1 MQPESREHYCSYCL
15 RLLERDDELCSR
27 PSCARP
33 RPSSGWSYFYD
44 GGENIDGRFRIRNR
58 LGVGGAGVTYRA
70 IDLAAEDPEHRDV
83 AIKILHKDRYQGILR
98 DRLRLEGEVLRRFH
112 HPNIVSFRGLKVEG
126 GEPYYLATGFVAGG
140 SLDEFL
146 RDVRRLSARTVL
158 QVGAQIA
165 RALAS
170 AHAIGVT
177 HRDLKPSNI
186 LVRDRAEYPLQIRVA
201 DWGIARAV
209 PEFIPRK
216 HVTIQGG
223 FVGTPEFASPE
234 QLRGEASVGPPTDIF
249 GLGVLMHSLAG
260 GQPVRDLVARGAVD
274 YRSLREGASRYERL
288 PLTSDGNNEP
298 HLPLLDELVDQ
309 LITRT
314 PEARPNAET
323 VAAYC
328 EELIEAGDTTPKSG
342 KQLSP
347 LPELVPAAAFETPK
361 EELFLPPDGDK
372 APPLQLSGETQERKA
387 PTTVEMAEPPT
398 PSGELERGDTMA
410 MESDSN
416 AGASPAAAATLAA
429 PAPTAAVAD
438 ETPDC
443 EKPWPV
449 EQDAALSTPT
459 AVPEEMESLP
469 AMDVLKPSSAPT
481 APVMLNEPKPS
492 LPGDPTLLR
501 DIAPILERDD
511 EPARQRTWWPLV
523 AVGLVLAVV
532 AGVAASPAVRATWSS
547 RLDSLFAGET
557 DPLAGGNPA
566 PDLQLGIGMLS
577 DGGIH
582 LSPGGRRLGLPTPA
596 RSDKRRMQRSKPEVE
611 AVETPEVTTPAKTAS
626 APAKH
631 SPRSTRSVSPKQVA
645 TQAKEAEGSAE
656 TAALEES
663 AAGSEAEAAESASA
677 PQEGFVIDHGTVE
690 EGAEKD
696 SGPRSKSRPIW
707 SRRPGA
713 PRVGSSGYKTS
724 RKKEASAGPKEP
736 PKTDPPPPPDAKEE
750 EEEEEEQT
758 GPGAKFHKKD

>member
-1 MQPESREHYCSYCL
+1 MQPEAREHYCSYCL
-15 RLLERDDELCSR
+15 RLLERDDEHCSR
-27 PSCARP
+27 PSCGRP
-33 RPSSGWSYFYD
+33 RPTSGWSFFFE
-44 GGENIDGRFRIRNR
+44 GGENIDGQFRIRNR

-70 IDLAAEDPEHRDV
+70 IDLAADDPEHRDV
-83 AIKILHKDRYQGILR
+83 AIKILHKDRFQGILR

-158 QVGAQIA
+158 QIGAQIA

-234 QLRGEASVGPPTDIF
+234 QLRGESNVGPPTDIF

-274 YRSLREGASRYERL
+274 YRSLREGASRYERI
-288 PLTSDGNNEP
+288 PLTSEGSSES

-342 KQLSP
+342 KQMSP
-347 LPELVPAAAFETPK
+347 MPALVPAAAFETPK
-361 EELFLPPDGDK
+361 EELFLPPEGDK
-372 APPLQLSGETQERKA
+372 APPLQLSGETQERKG
-387 PTTVEMAEPPT
+387 PTTVEMCEPPT
-398 PSGELERGDTMA
+398 PSEELERGDTLA
-410 MESDSN
+410 MESESR
-416 AGASPAAAATLAA
+416 ARAAAAATLAA
-429 PAPTAAVAD
+429 PVATAAVVD
-438 ETPDC
+438 ETPDY
-443 EKPWPV
+443 EKPWPG
-449 EQDAALSTPT
+449 EDEELGSTPT

-481 APVMLNEPKPS
+481 APVLLNEPKPS
-492 LPGDPTLLR
+492 LPGDPSLLR

-511 EPARQRTWWPLV
+511 EPARQRTWWPLMTVMVVLGIVV
-523 AVGLVLAVV
+523 AVI
-532 AGVAASPAVRATWSS
+532 ASPAVRETWAS
-547 RLDSLFAGET
+547 RLDSLFTAEM
-557 DPLAGGNPA
+557 DPLAGKDPSADHSMG
-566 PDLQLGIGMLS
+566 LGILP
-577 DGGIH
+577 DGGIR
-582 LSPGGRRLGLPTPA
+582 LTAAGRRLGLPTPP
-596 RSDKRRMQRSKPEVE
+596 RNEKRRTPQSLLEVDE
-611 AVETPEVTTPAKTAS
+611 VDTPEAS
-626 APAKH
+626 SPKSSGKAPGQSH
-631 SPRSTRSVSPKQVA
+631 PRSTGSLSPKHA
-645 TQAKEAEGSAE
+645 GMTEQAGGLEAGGVSVKEGAEAETSG
-656 TAALEES
+656 AAS
-663 AAGSEAEAAESASA
+663 GASA
-677 PQEGFVIDHGTVE
+677 PQEGFVIDHGTAESDSE
-690 EGAEKD
+690 ESPD

-713 PRVGSSGYKTS
+713 PRVGGAGYKTS
-724 RKKEASAGPKEP
+724 RKKEADASRQP
-736 PKTDPPPPPDAKEE
+736 PPTTDPPPPPEE
-750 EEEEEEQT
+750 EEDENEPEQA
-758 GPGAKFHKKD
+758 GPGAKFRKSE